1 MVGEEEIIADWPI
14 SDKAFKAL
22 LLLVTLTGFVIAAQ
36 QLDIQN
42 VQLRTQ
48 IELNSPIM
56 GWLHPTCPKIEG
68 GFGNGKLTIT
78 NEGNSPL
85 PFEFKINGIGTKV
98 KLEGVGICN
107 EFATECNYGLGKRQG
122 AFFVSSKGTKTF
134 DYTIQVFGSE
144 PSYSITLTDLFRNV
158 SATVAE
164 CRYQLVEGGFVLK

>member
-1 MVGEEEIIADWPI
+1 MVGEEEVIADWPI

-36 QLDIQN
+36 QLDVQN

-56 GWLHPTCPKIEG
+56 GWLHSSCPEIEG
-68 GFGNGKLTIT
+68 GLGNGKLTVT

-98 KLEGVGICN
+98 KLEDIGVCS

-122 AFFVSSKGTKTF
+122 AYFVSSKGSKTF
-134 DYTIQVFGSE
+134 EYTIQVFGSE
-144 PSYSITLTDLFRNV
+144 PSYSIRLTDLFRNI
-158 SATVAE
+158 SAVAAE
-164 CRYQLVEGGFVLK
+164 CRYESVNSSFVLK